1 MLRYTLI
8 ICLIFASL
16 VSFSQKKGKG
26 KKGAVSSP
34 SVPSKSAEQIKAEQD
49 AAAQVKLD
57 ADNKLKAE
65 SEAERQRKLAEYEA
79 KIKRVLSPDNYNKYS
94 SRPVLDKDI
103 MYKKTVWRRLDMI
116 EKQNKGFMSIN
127 HEIPTLIIEYI
138 KLGKLK
144 PYKTD
149 SLDEGLI
156 LTDEQFSSNIKD
168 PGVQAPDTTG
178 MGNDEK
184 AEAMKSYLNS
194 ANLDPKRMTLLGIK
208 EDAIFD
214 KKRSRMYYDI
224 ISVTVYIPAAIN
236 PRGFNQPVASVKYKD
251 LVELF
256 KKDNRAIWFNRENDA
271 EHKNFVDAFDLRLFS
286 SYIYKISNPNDEEI
300 VDTYKGDLKAGR
312 YGSEKAANDLM
323 EFEHNLWEF

>member
-1 MLRYTLI
+1 M
-8 ICLIFASL
+8 
-16 VSFSQKKGKG
+16 
-26 KKGAVSSP
+26 
-34 SVPSKSAEQIKAEQD
+34 
-49 AAAQVKLD
+49 
-57 ADNKLKAE
+57 N
-65 SEAERQRKLAEYEA
+65 
-79 KIKRVLSPDNYNKYS
+79 
-94 SRPVLDKDI
+94 
-103 MYKKTVWRRLDMI
+103 
-116 EKQNKGFMSIN
+116 EKQNRGFMAIN
-127 HEIPTLIIEYI
+127 HELPTLIIEYI

-149 SLDEGLI
+149 SLDEGLT
-156 LTDEQFSSNIKD
+156 LSDEQFNANIKD

-178 MGNDEK
+178 MAPDEK

-194 ANLDPKRMTLLGIK
+194 ANLDPKRMSLIGIR

-224 ISVTVYIPAAIN
+224 IALTVYIPAAIN

-256 KKDNRAIWFNRENDA
+256 KKDNRASWFNRENDA
-271 EHKNFVDAFDLRLFS
+271 EHKNFIDAFDLRLFS

-300 VDTYKGDLKAGR
+300 VDTYRGDLKAGR